1 MLSGAVYDAW
11 RSEKLPVGK
20 GVASMFEDA
29 LRPTE
34 LVKEIQLALKR
45 GSRDELISL
54 ACISWAD

>member
-1 MLSGAVYDAW
+1 MYDAW

-45 GSRDELISL
+45 GSRDELISQ
-54 ACISWAD
+54 ACIS